1 MIMQNCKLKF
11 WLYDFSW
18 TGQILLFKNRD
29 MKQWEYYVFDEDWD
43 AEDRELMNVCNTL
56 GDAGWELVSTHEK
69 SKVGDDGPFCRLVF
83 KRKKTKDWQQR
94 ATLEPEWN

>member
-1 MIMQNCKLKF
+1 MI
-11 WLYDFSW
+11 FSW

-83 KRKKTKDWQQR
+83 KRKKKKDRQQQ
-94 ATLEPEWN
+94 AALEPE

>member
-1 MIMQNCKLKF
+1 M
-11 WLYDFSW
+11 
-18 TGQILLFKNRD
+18 
-29 MKQWEYYVFDEDWD
+29 FDEDWD

-83 KRKKTKDWQQR
+83 KRKKTKD
-94 ATLEPEWN
+94 